1 MIMYHLFH
9 SLVSDVSSSN
19 TVFLFPDFFWRT
31 FLHVLSG
38 NRKMFDFFLNHQINE
53 YSDEYIHLTFDD
65 LFPVRNLLELMIVE
79 YANLHENTQEVLKSL
94 TRALLMLVE
103 RQYESSY
110 TQKIQTFF
118 LKRFCST

>member
-1 MIMYHLFH
+1 MYL
-9 SLVSDVSSSN
+9 
-19 TVFLFPDFFWRT
+19 
-31 FLHVLSG
+31 
-38 NRKMFDFFLNHQINE
+38 LNHQINE
-53 YSDEYIHLTFDD
+53 YSDEYIHLKFDD